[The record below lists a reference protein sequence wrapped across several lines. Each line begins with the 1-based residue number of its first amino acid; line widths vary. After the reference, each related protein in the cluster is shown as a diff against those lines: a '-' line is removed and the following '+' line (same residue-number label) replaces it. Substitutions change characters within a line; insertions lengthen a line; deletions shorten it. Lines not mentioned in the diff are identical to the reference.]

1 MGSFQGGRWSPRQ
14 LGVAAGGFA
23 GAGLRDVTR
32 RLAQDMAAQRS
43 VTKRGRLITA
53 QTEMT
58 GSSNLSATDYITET
72 GIWLVTAHATVRTLS
87 SAAGRLETVIS
98 DIGAPYPSGPSPRHD
113 VVLGGGEPDTDYEM
127 ASFIAIS
134 DPDSPISIGGRYYPD
149 TGTVDEAWL
158 VWRAFRLD

>member
-1 MGSFQGGRWSPRQ
+1 MGSFQGGRWTPRQ
-14 LGVAAGGFA
+14 LGVAVGGFA
-23 GAGLRDVTR
+23 GAGIRDVTR

-58 GSSNLSATDYITET
+58 GSGNLSATDYITEG
-72 GIWLVTAHATVRTLS
+72 GIWMVTAHAAVRTS
-87 SAAGRLETVIS
+87 TSATGRLVVVAG
-98 DIGAPYPSGPSPRHD
+98 DIGHWPADPDLTVDISI
-113 VVLGGGEPDTDYEM
+113 GGGGAT
-127 ASFIAIS
+127 ASAPLTWVVFGG
-134 DPDSPISIGGRYYPD
+134 DGYVGGRYYPD

>member
-58 GSSNLSATDYITET
+58 GSGNLSATDYITES
-72 GIWLVTAHATVRTLS
+72 GIWMVTAQTAIRTDS
-87 SAAGRLETVIS
+87 SATGRLETVIG
-98 DIGAPYPSGPSPRHD
+98 DGAVDSSLEIN
-113 VVLGGGEPDTDYEM
+113 VSLGGGSSHSIVLPV
-127 ASFIAIS
+127 SWIALADS
-134 DPDSPISIGGRYYPD
+134 DSPILIGGGYYPD
-149 TGTVDEAWL
+149 TGTVDEARL
-158 VWRAFRLD
+158 EWRAFRLD